1 MMRTVSDI
9 SNGSSITAVVVGAYC
24 IFVVVVVFVASA
36 TFVVIY
42 VAVFTASVT
51 SVVEAGCGGDG
62 SDADEIVLLD

>member
-24 IFVVVVVFVASA
+24 IFVVIVFVASA
-36 TFVVIY
+36 TFFVIY
-42 VAVFTASVT
+42 FAVFTASVT

-62 SDADEIVLLD
+62 SDADEMVLLD